1 MAKHKIISQREAKA
15 KGLNRYFTGKPC
27 KQGHISLRKVS
38 NYTCLECIHIK
49 KKAYREKN
57 IVKVKEYFAEYR
69 KNNHELVKAR
79 QRKQYHENKE
89 QYKEYAKENEEKIK
103 IRLKKWREDN
113 KEKISALNKEYKQL
127 HKERYKKYNREYKKK
142 YVVENREK
150 LNKQKREYMKK
161 RKATDPGF
169 KTATILRTRM
179 RQLINEGKM
188 KKHSASITEFAKIV
202 IGLPQKEFL
211 EYIELQFY
219 PHPVTGK
226 KMTWKNQ
233 TYRGWH
239 LDHIK
244 PVSKFDL
251 TKWEE
256 QLKCFHYTNLQP
268 LWAEENLAKSDKY

>member
-27 KQGHISLRKVS
+27 KHGHVSLRKVS
-38 NYTCLECIHIK
+38 NFTCLECIHIE

-57 IVKVKEYFAEYR
+57 IVKVKEYFAEYK
-69 KNNHELVKAR
+69 KNNHEKLKAS
-79 QRKQYHENKE
+79 QRKHYHENKE
-89 QYKEYAKENEEKIK
+89 HYKEHAKKNEEKIRLRVRK
-103 IRLKKWREDN
+103 WRLKNRER
-113 KEKISALNKEYKQL
+113 LNKYDIEYKER
-127 HKERYKKYNREYKKK
+127 HKEHYRIYNKEYKKK

-150 LNKQKREYMKK
+150 INKQKREYMRK

-188 KKHSASITEFAKIV
+188 KKHSTSITEFAKIV
-202 IGLPQKEFL
+202 VGLPQKEFL

-251 TKWEE
+251 T
-256 QLKCFHYTNLQP
+256 
-268 LWAEENLAKSDKY
+268 